1 MTALPSYPDALLRRA
16 FAETSTIAVVG
27 ASSNPARAS
36 NYVMAFLQTRGW
48 RAIPVNPNEV
58 GQMINGERVYAALAD
73 IPFPVQMV
81 DVFRNSSAAGGVV
94 DEAIA
99 LKARLGIRF
108 VWMQLGVVD
117 DAAARRGEKAGIKRN
132 YEPLPED
139 RNSAPVWQCRSLG
152 HRAPSGCYR
161 SVVDGDFC
169 QVAVRIADVDRR
181 HRSECSQASNRA
193 FHRIDTAGIE
203 MNEHAFDRL
212 SGNKAQIS

>member
-1 MTALPSYPDALLRRA
+1 MNGAPSYPDALLRRA

-117 DAAARRGEKAGIKRN
+117 DAAARRGEKAGI
-132 YEPLPED
+132 
-139 RNSAPVWQCRSLG
+139 
-152 HRAPSGCYR
+152 
-161 SVVDGDFC
+161 SVIMNRCPKIEIPRLFGN
-169 QVAVRIADVDRR
+169 VDRSAIVP
-181 HRSECSQASNRA
+181 HRDA
-193 FHRIDTAGIE
+193 IDQ
-203 MNEHAFDRL
+203 
-212 SGNKAQIS
+212 S